1 MITIITVGS
10 QLSVPVGTRAVRIT
24 NLLMYILFVSYR
36 FIKIFAGRSFE
47 HLRVM
52 LKEYQGG
59 IESKCI
65 RLTDDLDGLCLAVGM
80 CATFS
85 FFLPFLLKNP

>member
-1 MITIITVGS
+1 MIIIITVGS

-36 FIKIFAGRSFE
+36 FIEIFAGRSFE

-52 LKEYQGG
+52 LKEYHGD
-59 IESKCI
+59 IESRCFYLK
-65 RLTDDLDGLCLAVGM
+65 DGLCFTVGM